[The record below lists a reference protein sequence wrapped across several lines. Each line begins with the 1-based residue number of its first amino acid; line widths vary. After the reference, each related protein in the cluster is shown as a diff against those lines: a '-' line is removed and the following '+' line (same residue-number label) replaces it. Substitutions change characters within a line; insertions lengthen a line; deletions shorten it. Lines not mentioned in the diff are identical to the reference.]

1 MSATLLISIL
11 LQTNVNDIT
20 FRTMDVVMIV
30 GGVASLL
37 TIFFTLKN
45 TITNNTDKIATLKEE
60 MKHLENELEK
70 VKLDNGT
77 FKTAIFAKFDE
88 QNKELHQ
95 LSIMIEKFKNEI
107 LQQIKK

>member
-1 MSATLLISIL
+1 MLSSLL

-45 TITNNTDKIATLKEE
+45 TITNNTAAIAALKETVKEQEIE
-60 MKHLENELEK
+60 MEK
-70 VKLDNGT
+70 IKLDNGT
-77 FKTAIFAKFDE
+77 FKKEIFHKFDE
-88 QNKELHQ
+88 QNRELHQ
-95 LSIMIEKFKNEI
+95 LSINIEKFKNEI
-107 LQQIKK
+107 LQTINRK